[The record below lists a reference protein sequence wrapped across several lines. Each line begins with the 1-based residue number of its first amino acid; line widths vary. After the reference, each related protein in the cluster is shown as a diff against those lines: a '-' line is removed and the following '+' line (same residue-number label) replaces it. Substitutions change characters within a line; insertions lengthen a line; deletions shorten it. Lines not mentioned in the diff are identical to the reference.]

1 MLILSA
7 LLGLALCL
15 FNASG
20 AEIFCVTE
28 GCSIYAG
35 YSLFGLSFYV
45 LGAGGFAVIL
55 LLALGSRKSES
66 ARSLLYGVLL
76 IGLVVDMFLLVWQL
90 LYWPCSS
97 CLVVAVLLG
106 SAGVGFL
113 IRFGPLRRGLLKGA
127 LLVWLV
133 LLIPSIVSVGK
144 EVLVSPWAIFAAPG
158 ADIEVFFSPTCP
170 ACSSEV
176 AKLLN
181 SAEADRLAFYPVAKN
196 ERDVLLIA
204 AFMRRG
210 MSGTQDLE
218 KLFHSEPDPD
228 VHPSFELRWR
238 LARNKM
244 TLARF
249 GAKSIPFIVSPSVVG
264 TPKPSAGLLS
274 PQPNPFG
281 GYGSQGCDLF
291 GPADLTCE

>member
-15 FNASG
+15 LNASG
-20 AEIFCVTE
+20 AEVFCVTE
-28 GCSIYAG
+28 GCAIYAG
-35 YSLFGLSFYV
+35 YSLFGLSFYA

-55 LLALGSRKSES
+55 LLALGARKSES
-66 ARSLLYGVLL
+66 ARALLYGALL
-76 IGLVVDMFLLVWQL
+76 VGLVLDMLLLVWQL

-97 CLVVAVLLG
+97 CLVVAILLG
-106 SAGVGFL
+106 SAGIGFM
-113 IRFGPLRRGLLKGA
+113 IRFGYLRRGLLKGA

-133 LLIPSIVSVGK
+133 LLIPSGVSVGK
-144 EVLVSPWAIFAAPG
+144 EVLAAPWPIYAASG

-196 ERDVLLIA
+196 ERDVRLVA
-204 AFMRRG
+204 TFMQQG
-210 MSGTQDLE
+210 MSGAQDLE
-218 KLFHSEPDPD
+218 KLFHSEPAPNT
-228 VHPSFELRWR
+228 HPSFELRWR

-244 TLARF
+244 VLARY
-249 GAKSIPFIVSPSVVG
+249 GAKTIPFIVSPTVVG
-264 TPKPSAGLLS
+264 TAKPSADLIS
-274 PQPNPFG
+274 PQPNPFD
-281 GYGSQGCDLF
+281 GYGPQGCGLF
-291 GPADLTCE
+291 GQVDLSCE